1 MKNIF
6 FLVIVFVICSSY
18 TNSQDKNMTNPFLKE
33 WNTPFQTP
41 PFDEIKIEH
50 YLHSFEEGIRL
61 QRVEVDAIINNTEQ
75 PTFENTIV
83 ALEKSGKLL
92 TNVSS
97 VFYNLNS
104 ANTNDEMQKIAKTVA
119 PLLSK
124 HNDDINL
131 NKKLFARLK
140 TIYNEKEKLN
150 LSTEQMTVL
159 KNYYDDFIRGGA
171 NLTDEQKEKFRKIN
185 EELSLLSLKF
195 GENVLKETNSIGLII
210 ENKDDLAGLP
220 DAVVQS
226 AFEMG
231 RAKGHESKWAFTLQK
246 PSFIPFLQYSEKRNL
261 REKIFKAYINRGNN
275 NNEFDNKKILSQIAA
290 LRVERA
296 NLLGYKTHADFILE
310 KNMAK
315 NTDVVY
321 KFLNDLWKPAL
332 KRAKIEINDMQK
344 IIDNEGNKFMLEA
357 WDWWYYAEKV
367 KREKYNLDEEMLRP
381 YFKLENVLKG
391 VFDVASKLY
400 GIQFVERKDIPTYH
414 PDVKVIEVRE
424 ADGKHI
430 AILFAD
436 YFPRDSKRSGAWM
449 NSYRKQS
456 NIDGDFITPVIGN
469 VGNFSK
475 PTTDKPSLLSLDE
488 VSTLF
493 HEFGHALH
501 GILSNSVYPNVSGTS
516 VSRDFVELCSQIM
529 ENWAL
534 APEVLKMYAR
544 HYQTNEP
551 MPDDLI
557 KKIEN
562 SQLFNQGFETV
573 EYLAASFLDMDW
585 HTLATPD
592 EKEAISFEKALLN
605 KIGLIPEIESRYQS
619 TNFQHIFSG
628 GYSSGYYS
636 YIWAA
641 VLDADAFE
649 VFEENGLFD
658 QATATS
664 FRKNILEK
672 GGSEDPMVL
681 YKNFRGRGPKVD
693 ALLKRR
699 GLN

>member
-1 MKNIF
+1 M
-6 FLVIVFVICSSY
+6 C
-18 TNSQDKNMTNPFLKE
+18 
-33 WNTPFQTP
+33 
-41 PFDEIKIEH
+41 
-50 YLHSFEEGIRL
+50 
-61 QRVEVDAIINNTEQ
+61 
-75 PTFENTIV
+75 
-83 ALEKSGKLL
+83 
-92 TNVSS
+92 
-97 VFYNLNS
+97 
-104 ANTNDEMQKIAKTVA
+104 
-119 PLLSK
+119 
-124 HNDDINL
+124 
-131 NKKLFARLK
+131 
-140 TIYNEKEKLN
+140 
-150 LSTEQMTVL
+150 
-159 KNYYDDFIRGGA
+159 
-171 NLTDEQKEKFRKIN
+171 
-185 EELSLLSLKF
+185 
-195 GENVLKETNSIGLII
+195 LKETNAVGLII
-210 ENKDDLAGLP
+210 DSKDDLAGLP
-220 DAVVQS
+220 ES
-226 AFEMG
+226 AIQAASEMG
-231 RAKGHESKWAFTLQK
+231 KAKGHEGKWVFTLQK

-261 REKIFKAYINRGNN
+261 REAIFKAYIGRGNN
-275 NNEFDNKKILSQIAA
+275 NNDFDNKKILSTIAS

-315 NTDVVY
+315 NPETVY
-321 KFLNDLWKPAL
+321 KFLNDLWNPAL
-332 KRAKIEINDMQK
+332 KRARMEINDMQK
-344 IIDNEGNKFMLEA
+344 IIDNEENNFKLEA

-367 KREKYNLDEEMLRP
+367 KKEKYDLDEEMLRP
-381 YFKLENVLKG
+381 YFKLENVLQG

-400 GIQFVERKDIPTYH
+400 GIQFLERKDIPTYH
-414 PDVKVIEVRE
+414 PDVKVIEVKE
-424 ADGKHI
+424 ATGKHI

-449 NSYRKQS
+449 NSFRKQS
-456 NIDGDFITPVIGN
+456 NIGNNFITPVIGN

-475 PTTDKPSLLSLDE
+475 PTADKPSLLSLDE
-488 VSTLF
+488 VNTLF

-501 GILSNSVYPNVSGTS
+501 GILANSVYPSVSGTS
-516 VSRDFVELCSQIM
+516 VPRDFVELCSQIM

-551 MPDDLI
+551 MPDDMI

-573 EYLAASFLDMDW
+573 EYLAASYLDMDW
-585 HTLATPD
+585 HTLAVP
-592 EKEAISFEKALLN
+592 EERNAISFEEESLN
-605 KIGLIPEIESRYQS
+605 GIGRIPEIESRYQS

-649 VFEENGLFD
+649 AFEENGLFD

-672 GGSEDPMVL
+672 GGSEDPMEL
-681 YKNFRGRGPKVD
+681 YIRFRGREPKVD
-693 ALLKRR
+693 ALLKKR

>member
-1 MKNIF
+1 MKNLFLLLTVFIIF
-6 FLVIVFVICSSY
+6 SSY
-18 TNSQDKNMTNPFLKE
+18 TNSQDKNMDNPFFKE
-33 WNTPFQTP
+33 GSTPFQTP
-41 PFDEIKIEH
+41 PFDEIKIDY
-50 YLHSFEEGIRL
+50 YLPAFEEGIRL
-61 QRVEVDAIINNTEQ
+61 QKAEVDVIINNTKK
-75 PTFENTIV
+75 PTFVNTIE
-83 ALEKSGKLL
+83 AMEKSGKLL
-92 TNVSS
+92 TKVSS

-104 ANTNDEMQKIAKTVA
+104 ANTNDEMQSIAKTVA
-119 PLLSK
+119 PMLSK

-131 NKKLFARLK
+131 NEKLFARVK
-140 TIYNEKEKLN
+140 AIFNEKDKLS
-150 LSTEQMTVL
+150 LTTEQKTVL

-171 NLTDEQKEKFRKIN
+171 NLNNEQKEKFRKIN

-195 GENVLKETNSIGLII
+195 GENLLKETNSIGLII
-210 ENKDDLAGLP
+210 ENKNDLAGLP
-220 DAVVQS
+220 ESVIQS
-226 AFEMG
+226 AFELG
-231 RAKGHESKWAFTLQK
+231 KTKGHEGKWVFTLQK

-261 REKIFKAYINRGNN
+261 REVIFKAYINRGNN
-275 NNEFDNKKILSQIAA
+275 NNEFDNNKTLSSIAA

-296 NLLGYKTHADFILE
+296 NLLGYKTHADYILE

-315 NTDVVY
+315 NPETVY

-332 KRAKIEINDMQK
+332 NRAKMEIDDMQK
-344 IIDNEGNKFMLEA
+344 IINNEGNNFKLEA

-367 KREKYNLDEEMLRP
+367 KKEKYDLDEKMLRP
-381 YFKLENVLKG
+381 YFKLENVLQG

-400 GIQFVERKDIPTYH
+400 GIKFVERNDIPTYH
-414 PDVKVIEVRE
+414 PDVKVIEVKE
-424 ADGKHI
+424 AEGKHI
-430 AILFAD
+430 AILFTD

-449 NSYRKQS
+449 NSFRDQS
-456 NIDGDFITPVIGN
+456 NIGSNFITPIISN

-475 PTTDKPSLLSLDE
+475 PTSDKPSLLSLDE
-488 VSTLF
+488 VNTLF

-501 GILSNSVYPNVSGTS
+501 GLLSNSVYPSVSGTS
-516 VSRDFVELCSQIM
+516 VPRDFVELPSQVM

-551 MPDDLI
+551 MPEDLI

-585 HTLATPD
+585 HALTVPEEKDVTGF
-592 EKEAISFEKALLN
+592 EKESLN

-649 VFEENGLFD
+649 AFEEKGLFD
-658 QATATS
+658 HATALS

-672 GGSEDPMVL
+672 GGSEDPMEL
-681 YKNFRGRGPKVD
+681 YKRFRGREPKAD